1 MKVIVVGLWG
11 GVIIHDTLQM
21 QEHLHRFG
29 DWIRLEC
36 LSICFERVHV
46 CMKVLPKAQP
56 GDVLVFVFAGH
67 GCQVRKL
74 LHFRIA
80 LAWHGL
86 HGLHFFNH
94 FNMFNKFHMICTCF
108 NASNVCIA

>member
-1 MKVIVVGLWG
+1 MILCKCRNIFTDLEIGL
-11 GVIIHDTLQM
+11 
-21 QEHLHRFG
+21 
-29 DWIRLEC
+29 DWNVFQF
-36 LSICFERVHV
+36 FEGVHV

-86 HGLHFFNH
+86 HFFNH
-94 FNMFNKFHMICTCF
+94 FNMFQCVQCVDCMTG
-108 NASNVCIA
+108 ALTWR